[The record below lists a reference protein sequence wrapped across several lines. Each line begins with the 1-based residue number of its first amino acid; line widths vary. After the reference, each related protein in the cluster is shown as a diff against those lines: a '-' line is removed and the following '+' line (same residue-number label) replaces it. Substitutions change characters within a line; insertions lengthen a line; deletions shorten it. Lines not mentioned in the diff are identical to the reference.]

1 MTKKMTYGEIRLVQD
16 TIPKAGMQAH
26 YVLGCY
32 EAMLADMI
40 ESLPR
45 HKQQEAV
52 DTLARIAVRASQVDA

>member
-1 MTKKMTYGEIRLVQD
+1 MTKKMTYGEVRTLQD

-52 DTLARIAVRASQVDA
+52 DTLARIALRAKEITA